1 MCFLKS
7 RIGVFRWCLEQN
19 KVFKVE
25 DVERSVQMS
34 GYEHTAWAVR
44 NFPQQRSAIVIG
56 ISRSNMPNALE
67 VCQQFDCTHDD
78 DAKGHFFNF
87 LGAFRGCNVGIL
99 DHVVTKLR
107 AANICV
113 DEERDFLV
121 ELGHRL
127 RYMSDNP
134 GSHTDRWYTP
144 QSMHWA
150 KHHEYLGAYFH

>member
-1 MCFLKS
+1 M
-7 RIGVFRWCLEQN
+7 FRWCLEQN
-19 KVFKVE
+19 KVFKIE
-25 DVERSVQMS
+25 DVEKSVQMS
-34 GYEHTAWAVR
+34 GYEHAAWAVR

-67 VCQQFDCTHDD
+67 VYQQFDCTHDD
-78 DAKGHFFNF
+78 DTKGHFFNF

-144 QSMHWA
+144 QSMQWA
-150 KHHEYLGAYFH
+150 KHHEYLGAYFY